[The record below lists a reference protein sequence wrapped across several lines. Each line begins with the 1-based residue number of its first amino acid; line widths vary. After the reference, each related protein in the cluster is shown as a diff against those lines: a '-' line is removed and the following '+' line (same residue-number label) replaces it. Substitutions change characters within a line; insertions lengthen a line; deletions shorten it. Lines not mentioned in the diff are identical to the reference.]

1 MDINRIRMRLAFSA
15 NARARFY
22 EAMASKMENGLD
34 RLTVLK
40 THRNRAVERKGLNSP
55 EATLYGEFTSG
66 IEAGM
71 SMERVLAPYISPAE
85 TMLID
90 AGEKAGDQV
99 LVLRLAARLTRL
111 RQEIRM
117 MVLKGASQPLALVVF
132 LYAMLV
138 FIGVYL
144 VPRLAILSK
153 PSTWQGMAHLLYL
166 LSLFA
171 ASAGAWVLPVIMF
184 ALFVFALNRLP
195 YWCGPLRQVL
205 DHYLPPWNIY
215 RIIEGGTWLMS
226 FTALVR
232 SGIGRQEAIAFQCE
246 RAQPWLHERL
256 DSPLALMRE
265 GADIGKA
272 FQQAGY
278 LFPSQEVI
286 DDIEDHADSQRFDEV
301 LQNVAELW
309 VASSIVKVNSMIQGL
324 RNMVM
329 FAFIVIFMWVM
340 LTTVTLTMSISSAAG
355 QMRF

>member
-1 MDINRIRMRLAFSA
+1 MDISRLRMRFAFSA
-15 NARARFY
+15 HVRSRFY

-40 THRNRAVERKGLNSP
+40 TYRDRAVERKGLNSP
-55 EATLYGEFTSG
+55 EASLYGEFTSG
-66 IEAGM
+66 IESGA

-85 TMLID
+85 TMLIE

-111 RQEIRM
+111 RREIRM
-117 MVLKGASQPLALVVF
+117 VVLKGSAEPLVLIAF

-144 VPRLAILSK
+144 VPHLAVLSK

-171 ASAGAWVLPVIMF
+171 ASAGAWLLPIIML
-184 ALFVFALNRLP
+184 ALFVFTLNRLP
-195 YWCGPLRQVL
+195 YWCGSLRQIF
-205 DHYLPPWNIY
+205 DRRLPPWNIY

-232 SGIGRQEAIAFQCE
+232 SGIGRQEAIAFQSE
-246 RAQPWLHERL
+246 RAKPWLHQRL
-256 DSPLALMRE
+256 DAPLTLMRE
-265 GADIGKA
+265 GVDIGKA

-278 LFPSQEVI
+278 VFPSQDVI
-286 DDIEDHADSQRFDEV
+286 DDIEDHAESQRFDEV

-309 VASSIVKVNSMIQGL
+309 VASSMDRVNSMIKNL

-340 LTTVTLTMSISSAAG
+340 LTTVTLTLNVSSSAGAI
-355 QMRF
+355 RF